1 MSMITGGFVVDED
14 GLGYTDIGEEVDWG
28 IAEHE
33 DGVPDSDK
41 NASKKGGGPGAKRKA
56 AADPEPGARQRMQK
70 MFQSAAMKT
79 SRPRSA
85 KVDDKATDA
94 LLDDILGNLDSGIP
108 TVAPSAAV
116 ASRNPVHLQYHAPAP
131 PPKRVNN
138 IVGKPETSTRPGP
151 HRLAKPAARPPT
163 TKKPAAVVISRKYPS
178 ALNQQPQEEEEG
190 AQPVADTYDDGGYDD
205 GFGGE
210 DGGIDDDDD
219 DNVNDAMEIDDQGT
233 HKDDNAPTVPGV
245 ANPRVAAL
253 KAAALGSSQQS
264 PASPPA
270 ATTPVGHKTL
280 ASTAAQDIIINNNSA
295 TPGSAAPA
303 GGWADMYSAAAEGG
317 EGEGAADED
326 AQQQQVAP
334 WVDDGTLPLDSESR
348 LPFYFLDAH
357 EEHSQ
362 PGVVYLFGKVPIG
375 GNGQHSSCCVV
386 VNNMQRNVFFVPRN
400 DIEATNPDIARLAAE
415 LVAAAAASS
424 SPKDQASAKKNLNI
438 ALHQEMSEL
447 KTEVRS
453 LFAEYGVSQMTMKP
467 VMRDYA
473 FENKAVSHGKQ
484 WVLKVRYPANLPQ
497 LPLGLSGQYFSAAFG
512 VNQSCLEAVVIKRK
526 IMGPGWLTLTKP
538 TRVAPES
545 GRSWCKLEVEVDNHK
560 AVSNATG
567 NLANT
572 EAPQL
577 TVAAISL
584 KTILNT
590 TNSTNEIAA
599 ASVVYLTKVK
609 TDGPMEPED
618 WNNPRHLRC
627 FSAVRKLDGAPFPPG
642 FDAEVKRENES
653 PLGRANGGAM
663 LSMQGNEKG
672 LLTMLV
678 ARLRALDAD
687 VFVGHNI
694 AAFDLDV
701 LLHRLQHFKVPHWS
715 SLGRLRRTKW
725 PRLGGGG
732 HIYGGGA
739 SQGAQDVMAGRL
751 ICDTYLNARDLV
763 KEVDYT
769 LATLSRNLLGETRSE
784 LFPSDVPLRYDTA
797 QRLLGLV
804 RHTSSDA
811 YLGLR
816 LSFYLSILPLSRQ
829 LASLSG
835 SSWGKALAGQ
845 RAQRIEMLL
854 LHEFHSKK
862 FMLPD
867 KLTNK
872 ERERLAKAAAAAG
885 GDGGDFDEDD
895 GNQPAAKKGK
905 KTKGPQYA
913 GGLVLEP
920 KKGLYDRC
928 ILLLDFNSLYPSI
941 IQEYNI
947 CYTTVERPEDGSV
960 PPLPEPGAEA
970 APLPRLLRTLVQ
982 RRRAVKDLLKNERN
996 ATRRSQLEIRQ
1007 QALKLTANSMYGCLG
1022 FSQSRFFAR
1031 PLAELITSQ
1040 GREILQSTVD
1050 LVQSNV
1056 GKEVVYGDTDS
1067 IMVDTGSHDLQECIR
1082 LGNTIKAQVNKRYRL
1097 LEIEM
1102 DGVFKCMLL
1111 LKKKKYAAIKLERTP
1126 DGRTVEVIETK
1137 GLDIVRRD
1145 WCPLCKDVGNFAL
1158 KHILSGAP
1166 AEEVVAAIHEH
1177 LADVKDKVRA
1187 GEIPLNKFVI
1197 TKQLTKRPEDYPDAK
1212 NQPHVQVA
1220 LRRRAA
1226 GKRDGVAPGETV
1238 PYIIAVDI
1246 DPVTKLPTNGSGSG
1260 GEKGALAERACHPD
1274 EISSSNGAKL
1284 PDPDYYLAQQVFP
1297 VVSRLCAP
1305 IDGTDPG
1312 RLAESLGLDGS
1323 KYRTAVHGGDE
1334 GRYDALLA
1342 AASSL
1347 DDDDRYKYCQ
1357 PLMLTVAKSN
1367 GTGIGGEAAEERGGE
1382 QKKKAVVETQSWVF
1396 PGLREAMKKAP
1407 DAVAT
1412 AIETALLP
1420 PTSSSLSSPAAAADQ
1435 VENSS
1440 TAAISANQLSNQ
1452 VTLAARRAIASYY
1465 QGWSQSDDEVLPCK
1479 TRNVCLREVEG
1490 VGPGAAPPDARCAGV
1505 MKQEV
1510 TEASLYTQ
1518 LSYLH
1523 RLFDVESL
1531 SASVT
1536 SDDAQMALE
1545 NKVAPVEDILKVGLE
1560 AAAKFRDA
1568 SGYRWVDLGSMFG
1581 KLAALPTV
1589 AGK

>member
-1 MSMITGGFVVDED
+1 M
-14 GLGYTDIGEEVDWG
+14 
-28 IAEHE
+28 
-33 DGVPDSDK
+33 K
-41 NASKKGGGPGAKRKA
+41 ASKKAGGVPGAKRKA

-79 SRPRSA
+79 SRPRA
-85 KVDDKATDA
+85 VKVDDKATDA

-108 TVAPSAAV
+108 TVSPSAAL
-116 ASRNPVHLQYHAPAP
+116 ASRKVVPPQYHAPASL
-131 PPKRVNN
+131 PKRVNN
-138 IVGKPETSTRPGP
+138 NNVGRHTTTTTTTTVRPGP
-151 HRLAKPAARPPT
+151 HRLAKPSARPLPS
-163 TKKPAAVVISRKYPS
+163 KKPAAAVFSRKPPS
-178 ALNQQPQEEEEG
+178 LENHPIEEEEEE
-190 AQPVADTYDDGGYDD
+190 AHPADNCYGDGGYDVDFGGGDGGYDD
-205 GFGGE
+205 E
-210 DGGIDDDDD
+210 
-219 DNVNDAMEIDDQGT
+219 NVIDAMEVDDQGT
-233 HKDDNAPTVPGV
+233 GKDGNAPTAAGV

-253 KAAALGSSQQS
+253 KAAALGPSQESPPS
-264 PASPPA
+264 PAA
-270 ATTPVGHKTL
+270 AATPVGQKTP
-280 ASTAAQDIIINNNSA
+280 ASAAGAKEIINNNII

-303 GGWADMYSAAAEGG
+303 GGWADMYSAAAEEG
-317 EGEGAADED
+317 EGERADDEGAHK
-326 AQQQQVAP
+326 QQEAAP

-357 EEHSQ
+357 EEYSQ

-400 DIEATNPDIARLAAE
+400 NIEATNPDIARLATE
-415 LVAAAAASS
+415 LASAAAAASS
-424 SPKDQASAKKNLNI
+424 SLPEDQAASKKNLNI

-453 LFAEYGVSQMTMKP
+453 LFAEHGVSQMTMKP
-467 VMRDYA
+467 VMRNYA
-473 FENKAVSHGKQ
+473 FENEAVSHGKQ

-497 LPLGLSGQYFSAAFG
+497 LPLGLSGQHFSAAFG
-512 VNQSCLEAVVIKRK
+512 VNQSCLEALIIKRK

-560 AVSNATG
+560 AVNIATG
-567 NLANT
+567 DLANT

-590 TNSTNEIAA
+590 ANSTNEIAA

-609 TDGPMEPED
+609 TDRPMEPEE

-672 LLTMLV
+672 LLIMLV

-694 AAFDLDV
+694 AAFDFDV

-769 LATLSRNLLGETRSE
+769 LATLSRNLLAETRSE
-784 LFPSDVPLRYDTA
+784 LSPSDVPLRYDTA

-872 ERERLAKAAAAAG
+872 ERERLAKAAAAG
-885 GDGGDFDEDD
+885 ERGGDFDEDD
-895 GNQPAAKKGK
+895 DANQPATKKAKKA
-905 KTKGPQYA
+905 KGPQYA

-970 APLPRLLRTLVQ
+970 APLPGLLRTLVQ

-1056 GKEVVYGDTDS
+1056 GREVVYGDTDS

-1082 LGNTIKAQVNKRYRL
+1082 LGNIIKAQVNKRYRL

-1126 DGRTVEVIETK
+1126 DGRTVEIIETK

-1246 DPVTKLPTNGSGSG
+1246 DPVTKLPTNGSGNG
-1260 GEKGALAERACHPD
+1260 GEKGALADRACHPD

-1312 RLAESLGLDGS
+1312 RLAESLGLDVS
-1323 KYRTAVHGGDE
+1323 KYHTVVQGGDE

-1347 DDDDRYKYCQ
+1347 DDEDRYKNCQ
-1357 PLMLTVAKSN
+1357 PLMLTVAKTS
-1367 GTGIGGEAAEERGGE
+1367 GTGIGGEAAAAAEEEGGD

-1420 PTSSSLSSPAAAADQ
+1420 PTSSSSPPAAGYT
-1435 VENSS
+1435 ENTS
-1440 TAAISANQLSNQ
+1440 TASVSANQLSNQ

-1479 TRNVCLREVEG
+1479 TRNICLREVEG
-1490 VGPGAAPPDARCAGV
+1490 VAPGAAPPDTRCAGV
-1505 MKQEV
+1505 MKQEI
-1510 TEASLYTQ
+1510 TEALLYTQ

-1531 SASVT
+1531 SASVN
-1536 SDDAQMALE
+1536 SDDAQVALK
-1545 NKVAPVEDILKVGLE
+1545 NKVAPVEDILKVGME

-1581 KLAALPTV
+1581 KLAALPTA